1 MCILHIG
8 VHEVHE
14 IWKPPK
20 TSPAAQR
27 TETFVKQGF
36 KNMFV
41 KVFYKNLT
49 ISQQKWQLN
58 LTITIFTQKYPNLP
72 QKPYLCN
79 KQALTIVKII
89 NLNINTQQRCP

>member
-1 MCILHIG
+1 MCILHAE

-41 KVFYKNLT
+41 KVFFFFFYKNLT

-58 LTITIFTQKYPNLP
+58 STITIFFS
-72 QKPYLCN
+72 
-79 KQALTIVKII
+79 KI
-89 NLNINTQQRCP
+89 P

>member
-1 MCILHIG
+1 MCILHVG

-14 IWKPPK
+14 IWQPLK

-27 TETFVKQGF
+27 TETFVKQDF

-49 ISQQKWQLN
+49 IFQQK
-58 LTITIFTQKYPNLP
+58 
-72 QKPYLCN
+72 
-79 KQALTIVKII
+79 
-89 NLNINTQQRCP
+89 